1 MRHQTYTDR
10 GVRVIIPAAIRSFW
24 EAFQATVEFDALPR
38 FYEAFHFDDNE
49 RTANK
54 LARLVILGTKRATAS
69 LLWSFEARN
78 KPPPKPGDLSV
89 VTNWQTD
96 PLCIIE
102 TRMVTIVPFEAVTES
117 FAAAEGEGDKSLR
130 YWRKAHWSYFSREC
144 QRLGKEPSCRMPVVC
159 ERFEV
164 IYPLG

>member
-1 MRHQTYTDR
+1 
-10 GVRVIIPAAIRSFW
+10 
-24 EAFQATVEFDALPR
+24 
-38 FYEAFHFDDNE
+38 
-49 RTANK
+49 
-54 LARLVILGTKRATAS
+54 
-69 LLWSFEARN
+69 
-78 KPPPKPGDLSV
+78 
-89 VTNWQTD
+89 
-96 PLCIIE
+96 
-102 TRMVTIVPFEAVTES
+102 MVTTVPFEAVTES